1 MLSYAA
7 RFHLPETSKVAA
19 FIESESRAKVN
30 GGWDKGSV
38 LMALRVSVL
47 QKGKPITK
55 IYHLNHFEV

>member
-1 MLSYAA
+1 MLGYAA

-19 FIESESRAKVN
+19 FIETESRAKVN
-30 GGWDKGSV
+30 GGWGQGKCANGFK
-38 LMALRVSVL
+38 VSVL

>member
-1 MLSYAA
+1 MLNYAA
-7 RFHLPETSKVAA
+7 QFHLPETSEVAA
-19 FIESESRAKVN
+19 FIESESRAKVK

>member
-38 LMALRVSVL
+38 FIALRVSVL

-55 IYHLNHFEV
+55 I